1 MSTFVVLVLKCY
13 FRACLVIKRINVLIY
28 KQCFFTFGCKCFAF
42 SELSAVLLQATYVLI
57 IIIDV
62 FFSGS
67 EWLFRRR
74 FLCHTTQA
82 EYLCNYRLITKV
94 CYVMLYCKKYIF
106 KWNTVLQKVLCYC
119 FTIMSRTQIKSQGL
133 MCFLSL

>member
-28 KQCFFTFGCKCFAF
+28 KQCFFTVGCECFAF
-42 SELSAVLLQATYVLI
+42 AELSAVLLQATYVLI

-62 FFSGS
+62 FVSVS

-82 EYLCNYRLITKV
+82 EYLCNYRLIGMLCHALLQKNFFLNEKQS
-94 CYVMLYCKKYIF
+94 CKRFYV
-106 KWNTVLQKVLCYC
+106 TVLLSC
-119 FTIMSRTQIKSQGL
+119 QGHK
-133 MCFLSL
+133 